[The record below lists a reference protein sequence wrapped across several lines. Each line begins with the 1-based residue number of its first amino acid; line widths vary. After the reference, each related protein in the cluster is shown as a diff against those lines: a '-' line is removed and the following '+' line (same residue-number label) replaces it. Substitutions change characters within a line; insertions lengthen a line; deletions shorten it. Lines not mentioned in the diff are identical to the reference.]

1 MRKLFTAIAAI
12 ATLGLAACEASMSVD
27 SVKSNM
33 TNGGYTVTVRN
44 EAETKAEIQ
53 GINYNVTVSNS
64 LFATKGDKDALVVF
78 FCNNIDD
85 ASSFVR
91 ENVQAMYH
99 WAERYTEAPV
109 TGHHNNAAYA
119 GTKAAVRQAGIP
131 IVGE

>member
-12 ATLGLAACEASMSVD
+12 ATLGLAACEASVSLD
-27 SVKSNM
+27 GVKSNM

-44 EAETKAEIQ
+44 EAETKEEIK
-53 GINYNVTVSNS
+53 GINYNVTVNNS

-91 ENVQAMYH
+91 ENVQAMYY
-99 WAERYTEAPV
+99 WAARYSEAPV
-109 TGHHNNAAYA
+109 TGNHNNAAYA
-119 GTKAAVRQAGIP
+119 GSKAAVKQAGFP
-131 IVGE
+131 VSD